1 MTETTPQPDPQ
12 PQPED
17 GPPTQEWRPYG
28 YTDARTG
35 TTEAAG
41 AQLRTGPATTPE
53 SGNVLA
59 GDTAAPAAGESA
71 ESEVQLPDVLVP
83 DTPETREAEQHPNL
97 AAPPV
102 VGGPER
108 EPTAGAEAGDG
119 GDLGATDGAGAEAE
133 PEATTAGED
142 A

>member
-17 GPPTQEWRPYG
+17 ATQEWRPFSYADG
-28 YTDARTG
+28 ATG
-35 TTEAAG
+35 TTEATG

-53 SGNVLA
+53 HGTVLA
-59 GDTAAPAAGESA
+59 GGGQEATGGAGA
-71 ESEVQLPDVLVP
+71 EGEVQLPAVLVP

-102 VGGPER
+102 AGGESLG
-108 EPTAGAEAGDG
+108 TAEGTG
-119 GDLGATDGAGAEAE
+119 GAEAE
-133 PEATTAGED
+133 PADGAEAAGESTGPAED